1 MKLAQ
6 IQMAVTADKAEN
18 LRHAEALLASVKG
31 ADMAVL
37 PEMFCC
43 PYDNGCFR
51 AYGEAA
57 GGAAYQMLS
66 RAAAENRL
74 WVVGGSL
81 PELDGGRVYNTSY
94 VFAPDGR
101 CAARHRKMHLFDI
114 DVDGGQRFME
124 SETLTAGDTV
134 TTFAT
139 PWGVMGVCVC
149 FDFRFEEL
157 SRLMTLAGAQ
167 VIFVPAAFNMTTGPA
182 HWELLFRQR
191 AVDNQCFTVG
201 TSPARD
207 EAAGYVA
214 WGHSIVCDPWGT
226 VVRQCDE
233 REQTAVTM
241 LDMARVASVRRQ
253 LPILSARRTDVYEMR
268 KK

>member
-1 MKLAQ
+1 MRLAQ

-51 AYGEAA
+51 AYGEPA

-66 RAAAENRL
+66 RAAAENHL
-74 WVVGGSL
+74 WVVGGSI

-114 DVDGGQRFME
+114 DVDGGQRFRE
-124 SETLTAGDTV
+124 SDTLTAGDDVTV
-134 TTFAT
+134 FDT
-139 PWGVMGVCVC
+139 PWCKMGLCIC
-149 FDFRFEEL
+149 FDLRFQEL

-167 VIFVPAAFNMTTGPA
+167 MLLVPPAPPTGSCCSGSGPWTTSCSPWASPRPGTRRPPMWRGATPSSATRGAPSSTSAA
-182 HWELLFRQR
+182 
-191 AVDNQCFTVG
+191 
-201 TSPARD
+201 PARR
-207 EAAGYVA
+207 
-214 WGHSIVCDPWGT
+214 W
-226 VVRQCDE
+226 R
-233 REQTAVTM
+233 
-241 LDMARVASVRRQ
+241 
-253 LPILSARRTDVYEMR
+253 
-268 KK
+268 